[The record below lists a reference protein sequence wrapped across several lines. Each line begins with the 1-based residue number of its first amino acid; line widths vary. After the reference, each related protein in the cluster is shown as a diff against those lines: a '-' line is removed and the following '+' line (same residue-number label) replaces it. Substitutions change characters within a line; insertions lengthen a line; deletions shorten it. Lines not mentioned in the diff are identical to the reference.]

1 MEAYHDSMVSKFP
14 ISHVTKEFKNVK
26 EINTVFYD
34 PKQITIENMVKA
46 LKAADTYRGLAE

>member
-46 LKAADTYRGLAE
+46 LKAADTFRGLAE